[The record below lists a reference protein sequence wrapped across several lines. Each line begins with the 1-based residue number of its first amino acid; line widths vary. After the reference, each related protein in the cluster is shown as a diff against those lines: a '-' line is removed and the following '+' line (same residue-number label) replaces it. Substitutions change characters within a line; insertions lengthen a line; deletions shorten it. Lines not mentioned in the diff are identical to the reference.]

1 MPEPAGLPKGRIETL
16 ADGVFAIA
24 MTLLVLD
31 LRVPDVLDGGGA
43 LGLVARLGP
52 KFLTYAL
59 SFANLG
65 VYWVGHHVQFD
76 SIRRADTR
84 LLWINIVFLLLIGLV
99 PFSTALLGSAPRD
112 PWSVQVYGANLVL
125 AGLALLW
132 SWRYATRGRRL
143 VDADLGPERIRLGSV
158 RSAVG
163 GGVSLLAMALAF
175 VDTRISIV
183 IFGVVPLYFIFPAAL
198 DRVARR

>member
-1 MPEPAGLPKGRIETL
+1 LPKGRIETL

-31 LRVPDVLDGGGA
+31 LRVPQALATGQVLPLLRQLA
-43 LGLVARLGP
+43 P
-52 KFLTYAL
+52 NFLTYAL

-84 LLWINIVFLLLIGLV
+84 LLWINIVFLLLIGLI
-99 PFSTALLGSAPRD
+99 PFSTALLGAAPLD
-112 PWSVQVYGANLVL
+112 PMAVQVYGANLLL

-132 SWRYATRGRRL
+132 SWRYATEGRRL
-143 VDADLGPERIRLGSV
+143 VDPDLGAERVRLGTV

-163 GGVSLLAMALAF
+163 GGVSVLAMALAF
-175 VDTRISIV
+175 LDTRISIA
-183 IFGVVPLYFIFPAAL
+183 IFSLVPLYFIFPAAFHRL
-198 DRVARR
+198 RR